1 MAATLRTDTG
11 LIRKLNEDAAWYDEK
26 RAIYAVAD
34 GMGGHQAG
42 EVASG
47 IAIEA
52 VKSMAQRERTPGVR
66 ALKEMVRAAHNA
78 IAAHAA
84 AHSECAGMGTT
95 LSVLWRGGNYA
106 YIAHVGD
113 SRIYRF
119 REDKLERITQDHSL
133 VEELVRAGIISSEEA
148 RTHPR
153 RNVITRALGTQG
165 ENEPDLLVSDVQ
177 KGDVFL
183 LCSDG
188 LNSMIEDEA
197 IEKTLR
203 ENDLEHAADSLIAQ
217 ALAAGGRDNVTVVLY
232 SYHGKGVFPWSRG

>member
-217 ALAAGGRDNVTVVLY
+217 ALNAGGRDNVTLILCREEEV
-232 SYHGKGVFPWSRG
+232 